1 MCGYKK
7 ELNEK
12 VSRDLGSEFTAIIAQ
27 RYSTV
32 AIAGMVNL
40 IINS

>member
-1 MCGYKK
+1 MRVYKK
-7 ELNEK
+7 VLNEK
-12 VSRDLGSEFTAIIAQ
+12 AFRDLGSGFTAIIAQ

-40 IINS
+40 AISC